1 MSTTRSPRRTRP
13 AIVVALVAATV
24 ALIGVGTAVAGTPAA
39 QAFRDQPLVAGTPCT
54 VTARACVDLD
64 TQRSWLFTDGKIT
77 HGPVPVAIGGP
88 GKETPVGHSLRV
100 YRKEQLHKSGEY
112 TMTNGEP
119 APMPWAVFFQD
130 GGIAFHSGDPN
141 RSSAG
146 CIHVPPDEAKAYF
159 DYLQIGDQVQVV
171 KASEE
176 TASKVSEES
185 ERHRASSASRMTS

>member
-13 AIVVALVAATV
+13 AIVVALVTAAV
-24 ALIGVGTAVAGTPAA
+24 ALIGVGTAIAGTPAA

-64 TQRSWLFTDGKIT
+64 SQRSWLFTDGKIT

-88 GKETPVGHSLRV
+88 GKETPIGHSLRV

-130 GGIAFHSGDPN
+130 GGIAFHEGRTDTP
-141 RSSAG
+141 SAG
-146 CIHVPPDEAKAYF
+146 CVRLTPENAKLWF
-159 DYLQIGDQVQVV
+159 DTLQIGDQVQVV
-171 KASEE
+171 SAKQVQAD
-176 TASKVSEES
+176 
-185 ERHRASSASRMTS
+185 RAAG